1 MEMCWV
7 PSGAGE
13 CECECVW
20 TCSGFVPLVRP
31 HATSLSTRIRRV
43 RAMEREQRAREV
55 QGEEGK
61 VVKPQDYIQE

>member
-1 MEMCWV
+1 MSV
-7 PSGAGE
+7 YGRVVVLFP
-13 CECECVW
+13 
-20 TCSGFVPLVRP
+20 FVRP

-55 QGEEGK
+55 QGKEGR

>member
-1 MEMCWV
+1 M
-7 PSGAGE
+7 
-13 CECECVW
+13 
-20 TCSGFVPLVRP
+20 CSGFVPLVRP

>member
-1 MEMCWV
+1 MWV
-7 PSGAGE
+7 SVSVYGRVVVLFP
-13 CECECVW
+13 
-20 TCSGFVPLVRP
+20 FVRP

-55 QGEEGK
+55 QGEEGR